1 LDVLQSDLWIAALIG
16 IELDHS
22 EYVRPIYAIARHARA
37 QRPHVLLDRF
47 GFHLVVTPSPSP
59 PLEQRAECFTS
70 LTACPLWRPRLGG
83 AFSPIVQFVDVFRQY
98 TGNQPVQIFHCL
110 F

>member
-1 LDVLQSDLWIAALIG
+1 M
-16 IELDHS
+16 
-22 EYVRPIYAIARHARA
+22 
-37 QRPHVLLDRF
+37 LLDRF

-83 AFSPIVQFVDVFRQY
+83 AFSPIVQFIDVLRQY

-110 F
+110 FRWLVHANPPFLPTAAQSGGFMSN